1 MKDDEGDMHKDQLL
15 KISDVVERC
24 KVSKATI
31 YRWVKAGEFP
41 AQYQLVPSGRT
52 ARWLASDIHDWLEKK
67 KANK

>member
-1 MKDDEGDMHKDQLL
+1 MHKDQLL

-41 AQYQLVPSGRT
+41 AQCQLVPSGRT
-52 ARWLASDIHDWLEKK
+52 ARWLASDLHDWLEKMK
-67 KANK
+67 INE